1 MMDGSVSEGSVTS
14 VDSVSGF
21 DSVGSEG
28 QIISQ
33 EARLKSMEPARITL
47 TNFFFIKSLP
57 KWILYNIGIISSQ
70 KVKTY
75 K

>member
-1 MMDGSVSEGSVTS
+1 MDGSVSEGSVTS

-28 QIISQ
+28 QIMSQ

-47 TNFFFIKSLP
+47 TNFFFKKKP
-57 KWILYNIGIISSQ
+57 P
-70 KVKTY
+70 
-75 K
+75 